1 MHYPLPL
8 STVCEVFDGIA
19 RSCLGF
25 KYAPKKKKS
34 TPPYMYTS
42 VCVCVRVCLSVCL
55 SVCLFMFFYLCVY
68 VCVCVS
74 LLIHRGKERRRRSRR
89 S

>member
-25 KYAPKKKKS
+25 KYAPKKKS
-34 TPPYMYTS
+34 QTPLYVY
-42 VCVCVRVCLSVCL
+42 VCVCVCACLSVCL
-55 SVCLFMFFYLCVY
+55 SVCLFVY
-68 VCVCVS
+68 VFLFVCVCVCVCVAS
-74 LLIHRGKERRRRSRR
+74 NPSRKGAEETQQA
-89 S
+89 